1 MNTRLLGQTGM
12 RVSEVGLG
20 CWQLDNTLWGGCDKV
35 QGERI
40 VHTALDAGCNFF
52 DTAPGYGEGRSET
65 LLGRALAGRRAKAII
80 CSKFGHPPEG
90 DNDFSV
96 AALRPSV
103 EASLRRLKTDFID
116 ILLLHNPPAALL
128 DGKREPAL
136 FDLLQ
141 ALQREGKVRFFGA
154 SVDWSRELRTVT
166 ETTLSQ
172 AAEIHLNIFH
182 QEPVSAFA
190 GAAARG
196 IGLIVKVP
204 LDSGW
209 LSGKYGRASVF
220 KGIRNR
226 WSPEVIERRAGLVE
240 KVRGLLPAGMPLP
253 LAALRFVLAHPEV
266 STVIPGAKDL
276 SQLQANLSASLEPL
290 PAATVAAFRKLW
302 QDELQ
307 GRPLPW

>member
-1 MNTRLLGQTGM
+1 M

-20 CWQLDNTLWGGCDKV
+20 CWQLDNALWGGCDKA

-40 VHTALDAGCNFF
+40 IHAALDAGCNFF

-65 LLGRALAGRRAKAII
+65 LMGRALAGRRANAVI

-90 DNDFSV
+90 KFDFSL
-96 AALRPSV
+96 ASLRPSV
-103 EASLRRLKTDFID
+103 EGSLRRLKTDFID
-116 ILLLHNPPAALL
+116 IVLLHNPPARLL

-136 FDLLQ
+136 FDELE
-141 ALQREGKVRFFGA
+141 ALRREGKLRFFGA
-154 SVDWSRELRTVT
+154 SVDWSNELRTVA
-166 ETTLSQ
+166 ETTPSQ

-182 QEPVSAFA
+182 QEPVGAFA
-190 GAAARG
+190 GAASRG

-220 KGIRNR
+220 KGIRDR
-226 WSPEVIERRAGLVE
+226 WTPEVIERRAGLVE
-240 KVRGLLPAGMPLP
+240 KVRGLLPPGLPLP

-276 SQLQANLSASLEPL
+276 SQLQANLSASLAPL
-290 PAATVAAFRKLW
+290 PAATVAAMRKLW
-302 QDELQ
+302 KDELE